1 MRLHNAV
8 REAYRRKWSYI
19 NNFEVYLNWTG
30 GSVSGTTPASIA
42 GFNSGQDISLNV
54 KSISTPQFTNDAI
67 EFYQC
72 GKWRIQNGRPN
83 LYSFNI
89 TFLDEDQL
97 KLYRQFIVMYLAQQ
111 SMYFDDAKF
120 TTKIVKCADYLNES
134 DKTLFDFADCLISSI
149 GPVNFSNETE
159 AQIAEFEVEIKST
172 TPLIVPH
179 AGISSSILNLSG
191 AGGF

>member
-1 MRLHNAV
+1 MRLQNAV
-8 REAYRRKWSYI
+8 REAYKRKWSYI
-19 NNFEVYLNWTG
+19 NNFEVYLNWS
-30 GSVSGTTPASIA
+30 GSATSNVTPATVA

-67 EFYQC
+67 EFYQG
-72 GKWRIQNGRPN
+72 GKWRIQGGRPN
-83 LYSFNI
+83 LYTFNI

-120 TTKIVKCADYLNES
+120 TTTIVKCADYLNEK
-134 DKTLFDFADCLISSI
+134 DKVLFNFADCLISSV

-159 AQIAEFEVEIKST
+159 AQIAEFEVEIKSI

-179 AGISSSILNLSG
+179 SKV
-191 AGGF
+191 F